1 MAPPVLEHSP
11 MSNLIVANRL
21 DESAGRAART
31 SELLT
36 VQHQLVR
43 AWIAALVCHG
53 NHDFHKLIMGTT
65 RAKVQSLRAQNNAK
79 NYTSNGYDTF

>member
-21 DESAGRAART
+21 DESEGRAART

-36 VQHQLVR
+36 
-43 AWIAALVCHG
+43 
-53 NHDFHKLIMGTT
+53 
-65 RAKVQSLRAQNNAK
+65 AQNQ
-79 NYTSNGYDTF
+79 